1 MTWLTSVSARHCKND
16 RTNLLEKSRRAWKKG
31 TLYSDW
37 TGETIAPNDQAKFD
51 EYVRNEM
58 ARLSAPI
65 LLANMIKIVKKY
77 AKMKVAI
84 IWHHTGYTDSVRW
97 AKNRLHHCNQ
107 ISDFIRNSPRYREL
121 FEGCRTVLE
130 LLGEHELNFSI
141 GVPNSGSLTRPN
153 GVEFQGD
160 KTSLQGRAF
169 NAYVEQAPMHCFNFL
184 ISTLRNDPQ
193 MPWSEYLLPA
203 MSGIATWSAI
213 CDLGM
218 VKFCLKIKK
227 LKYVPMCSIIELRK

>member
-1 MTWLTSVSARHCKND
+1 MTWLTSVSQRNCKND
-16 RTNLLEKSRRAWKKG
+16 RTSLLEKARRAWKNGK
-31 TLYSDW
+31 LYSDW

-51 EYVRNEM
+51 EYIRNEI

-65 LLANMIKIVKKY
+65 LLANMIQKVKKY

-84 IWHHTGYTDSVRW
+84 IWHHTGYTDAVRW

-107 ISDFIRNSPRYREL
+107 ISEFIRESPRYKDL

-160 KTSLQGRAF
+160 KTSFAGRAF
-169 NAYVEQAPMHCFNFL
+169 AAYVEQAPIHCFNFL
-184 ISTLRNDPQ
+184 VSTLRNDPQ

-203 MSGIATWSAI
+203 MSGLATWSGI
-213 CDLGM
+213 CDLGI
-218 VKFCLKIKK
+218 VNSTWKSKKLIKK
-227 LKYVPMCSIIELRK
+227 ALIPIKIGT